1 MAVEIRNRH
10 KRVGLEL
17 PVDVSGR
24 DASGRRFVEGTR
36 TLNVSAGGLCFES
49 KRNLAIGTQIDLTIP
64 LPPRLRGRFGDREI
78 YRVRALVCRIERPP
92 AHEVAR
98 VGVRFLHELDQPG
111 AGAPGRATS

>member
-24 DASGRRFVEGTR
+24 DAQGSRFVEGTR

-49 KRNLAIGTQIDLTIP
+49 RRHLAIGTQIDLTIP
-64 LPPRLRGRFGDREI
+64 LPPGLRARFGGRDV
-78 YRVRALVCRIERPP
+78 YRVRALVCRVEKLPSQDAKRI
-92 AHEVAR
+92 
-98 VGVRFLHELDQPG
+98 GVRFLHELE
-111 AGAPGRATS
+111 